1 MLASARHYTI
11 GIIPTVDVGKLV
23 AWLRKVDPVFSFH
36 SVLQGLLVPGL
47 PFRTVRSMQDQE
59 LKARGTDISYMK
71 QNGQR

>member
-36 SVLQGLLVPGL
+36 SVLQVYSYRGYLSARSEACRTKSSRREVRI
-47 PFRTVRSMQDQE
+47 FRT
-59 LKARGTDISYMK
+59 
-71 QNGQR
+71 